1 VKSAVISITLEPY
14 SFLDSRYNALQYYP
28 KDESL
33 TGKSFAQRWGM
44 VISIII
50 LLVLFFVTG
59 LYRYVSLSALQ
70 QHHQILFDW
79 ISQHILLAVLLFIAA
94 YIVAVAIS
102 IPGATILTIAGGFLF
117 GIIGGSLL
125 VILSATIGALVTFV
139 AVRTAL
145 ADILR
150 QKVGKRVQKMEK
162 SFRNN
167 AVSYMLFLRLVP
179 VFPFWLINI
188 AAGALDVRFSTYT
201 WTTLVGIVP
210 GSVVYV
216 AVGNGM
222 SEVIAHSNQID
233 LRIIFQPVI
242 LVPLVG
248 LAILSLIPIVYHRFK
263 QQHGS

>member
-1 VKSAVISITLEPY
+1 
-14 SFLDSRYNALQYYP
+14 
-28 KDESL
+28 L
-33 TGKSFAQRWGM
+33 TGKSVIQRWGM
-44 VISIII
+44 VIAIII

-59 LYRYVSLSALQ
+59 LYRYVSLSTLHK
-70 QHHQILFDW
+70 HHQTLFDW
-79 ISQHILLAVLLFIAA
+79 TSQHILLAILVFIAA

-125 VILSATIGALVTFV
+125 VVISATIGALVTFV
-139 AVRTAL
+139 AARTAL
-145 ADILR
+145 ADTLH
-150 QKVGKRVQKMEK
+150 QKVGKRLQKIEK
-162 SFRNN
+162 GFRDN

-188 AAGALDVRFSTYT
+188 AAGALDVRISTYT
-201 WTTLVGIVP
+201 WTTLVGIIP

-222 SEVIAHSNQID
+222 SEVIAQGNQIN
-233 LRIIFQPVI
+233 LSIIFQPVI

-248 LAILSLIPIVYHRFK
+248 LAILSLIPMVYHRFK
-263 QQHGS
+263 QQHGR